1 VSNGEMCCWGVC
13 VYLYLYQ
20 PSCFPDK
27 SNGEIRQEPEI
38 FANSSSDVTLTC
50 DHDNS
55 DHLRLFWYKQTKGSV
70 SLSLLIFSIGQ
81 NQVEIEEQFKTQES
95 KYAATR
101 PEIKKSTLQ
110 INKLETND
118 SALYYCATSTQYYIT
133 RDVKEPEVEILK
145 PSGIETRCKKT
156 ITLVCVAEK
165 FYPDHVSITWTLG
178 DKEIK
183 ENVATDP
190 YATQDKT
197 TKLFSMTSRL
207 KVSKKEFKPKNKYRC
222 TVNFYN
228 GTHDIS
234 DNTDEIN
241 GIEEDYVKSAQWMKL
256 AYSVFIAKS
265 GLYGLVVLVYVMR
278 KVRMINL

>member
-1 VSNGEMCCWGVC
+1 KEN
-13 VYLYLYQ
+13 
-20 PSCFPDK
+20 
-27 SNGEIRQEPEI
+27 N
-38 FANSSSDVTLTC
+38 
-50 DHDNS
+50 
-55 DHLRLFWYKQTKGSV
+55 
-70 SLSLLIFSIGQ
+70 
-81 NQVEIEEQFKTQES
+81 
-95 KYAATR
+95 
-101 PEIKKSTLQ
+101 
-110 INKLETND
+110 
-118 SALYYCATSTQYYIT
+118 

-241 GIEEDYVKSAQWMKL
+241 GIEVL
-256 AYSVFIAKS
+256 SVNKMHFAMNASNHFYILIFG

>member
-1 VSNGEMCCWGVC
+1 MLCFGSSQAIFGEGT
-13 VYLYLYQ
+13 
-20 PSCFPDK
+20 K
-27 SNGEIRQEPEI
+27 
-38 FANSSSDVTLTC
+38 LT
-50 DHDNS
+50 
-55 DHLRLFWYKQTKGSV
+55 V
-70 SLSLLIFSIGQ
+70 
-81 NQVEIEEQFKTQES
+81 
-95 KYAATR
+95 
-101 PEIKKSTLQ
+101 
-110 INKLETND
+110 LE
-118 SALYYCATSTQYYIT
+118 

-241 GIEEDYVKSAQWMKL
+241 GIEGSEYEPEDYVKSAQWMKL

-278 KVRMINL
+278 KGSSGKRMN

>member
-1 VSNGEMCCWGVC
+1 M
-13 VYLYLYQ
+13 Q
-20 PSCFPDK
+20 RPDIK
-27 SNGEIRQEPEI
+27 ESSLEIKNLIEEDSGIYFSHIVLQSTRFMSVLPGDE
-38 FANSSSDVTLTC
+38 VTLDC
-50 DHDNS
+50 S
-55 DHLRLFWYKQTKGSV
+55 MAAGVRMSSYIMYWYKQDHYGEPIQ
-70 SLSLLIFSIGQ
+70 LIIKENDKPTQ
-81 NQVEIEEQFKTQES
+81 NYEAI
-95 KYAATR
+95 
-101 PEIKKSTLQ
+101 L
-110 INKLETND
+110 NTND
-118 SALYYCATSTQYYIT
+118 NRFSLKVSKVTAQDSVTYYCAAGSQAIFGEGTKLTVLE

-241 GIEEDYVKSAQWMKL
+241 GIEGISLD
-256 AYSVFIAKS
+256 
-265 GLYGLVVLVYVMR
+265 
-278 KVRMINL
+278 IN

>member
-1 VSNGEMCCWGVC
+1 VC
-13 VYLYLYQ
+13 QQWRDVLLGRVLVF
-20 PSCFPDK
+20 S
-27 SNGEIRQEPEI
+27 QEADIISHPEI

-50 DHDNS
+50 NHDNS
-55 DHLRLFWYKQTKGSV
+55 DHYRLFWYKQTKGSV
-70 SLSLLIFSIGQ
+70 DLSLLIFSIGQ

-133 RDVKEPEVEILK
+133 AIFGEGTKLTVLERDVKEPEVEILK

-241 GIEEDYVKSAQWMKL
+241 GIEGISLD
-256 AYSVFIAKS
+256 
-265 GLYGLVVLVYVMR
+265 
-278 KVRMINL
+278 IN